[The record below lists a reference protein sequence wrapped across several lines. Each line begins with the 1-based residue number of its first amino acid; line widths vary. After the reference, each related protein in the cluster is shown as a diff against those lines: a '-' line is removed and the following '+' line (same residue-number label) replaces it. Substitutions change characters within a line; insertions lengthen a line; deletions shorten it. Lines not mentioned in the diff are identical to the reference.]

1 MQKRK
6 CQSPRL
12 FSPIGPPHVTTAPP
26 TPLGIHSK
34 SQKRD
39 VSHYLP
45 VCVFP
50 PFHGWLSVHPYTRTH
65 TLKWTDVSIW
75 QRRPPPAA
83 STRHFQKIR
92 IVCHRSDGFA
102 PIAQKL
108 LASLAQLKDIEKSIS
123 ARVYILMGPFFLIF
137 LSPLEQRW
145 MHPVVHYIC
154 SVSVSTH
161 PAFAAAPSWA
171 LLPSPLLLL
180 E

>member
-6 CQSPRL
+6 CQSPSIFPL
-12 FSPIGPPHVTTAPP
+12 SDPPCNGGPTHAA
-26 TPLGIHSK
+26 GHSFK
-34 SQKRD
+34 ESKERRFA
-39 VSHYLP
+39 LLA

-50 PFHGWLSVHPYTRTH
+50 PFHGWLSVHPYTTH

-75 QRRPPPAA
+75 QRRPPPVQHAPFPEDPDRLPPIWWIRPNRPKVVGKFG
-83 STRHFQKIR
+83 SIERYRKIY
-92 IVCHRSDGFA
+92 IGQS
-102 PIAQKL
+102 
-108 LASLAQLKDIEKSIS
+108 
-123 ARVYILMGPFFLIF
+123 ILMGPFFLIF

-145 MHPVVHYIC
+145 MHPAVHYIC

-171 LLPSPLLLL
+171 LPSPLLLL